1 MTNRYKTVAIFVLI
15 LFFGTIPFVQ
25 SLFFSGSSKG
35 AIKIEREVKADFIK
49 SDKKFVLLF
58 FGYFGCRDVC
68 TPIMQEMAKLYES
81 KEFEEV
87 KDSVDFLFVNLT
99 PEVEEFQ
106 PDLFAKY
113 FNKNFKGV
121 YLSKRELFAIDRNFE
136 LYFARSLN
144 DETELNH
151 TDNIYLIQN
160 DKESKVL
167 KSIYSTHP
175 LKIKKLIDDIIQIK
189 KVSGI

>member
-1 MTNRYKTVAIFVLI
+1 MTKRYKAYTIFILI
-15 LFFGTIPFVQ
+15 LFFSAVPFVQ
-25 SLFFSGSSKG
+25 SLFFSGNSKG
-35 AIKIEREVKADFIK
+35 AIKVEREIKADFIK
-49 SDKKFVLLF
+49 SDKKFILLF

-68 TPIMQEMAKLYES
+68 TPIMEEMARLYES

-99 PEVEEFQ
+99 PEVEKSQ

-113 FNKNFKGV
+113 FNKNFNGV
-121 YLSKRELFAIDRNFE
+121 YLSKSELFAIDRNFE
-136 LYFARSLN
+136 LYFARSLS
-144 DETELNH
+144 DDTELNH

-160 DKESKVL
+160 GVKTKVL

-189 KVSGI
+189 KNLEI

>member
-1 MTNRYKTVAIFVLI
+1 MSTRYKAVL
-15 LFFGTIPFVQ
+15 LFFLFLFFSAIPLMQ
-25 SLFFSGSSKG
+25 SLFFSKNSQG
-35 AIKIEREVKADFIK
+35 AITIEKEVKADFIK
-49 SDKKFVLLF
+49 SDKKFTLLF

-68 TPIMQEMAKLYES
+68 TPILEEMAKMYES

-87 KDSVDFLFVNLT
+87 KESVDFIFVNLT
-99 PEVEEFQ
+99 PEVEVFQ

-121 YLSKRELFAIDRNFE
+121 YLSKSELFAIDRNFE
-136 LYFARSLN
+136 LYFARSLS
-144 DETELNH
+144 DDTELNH
-151 TDNIYLIQN
+151 TDNIYFIQN

-175 LKIKKLIDDIIQIK
+175 LKIKKLIDDIIHLK
-189 KVSGI
+189 SVEK

>member
-1 MTNRYKTVAIFVLI
+1 MTKRYKAYAIFILI
-15 LFFGTIPFVQ
+15 LFFSAVPFAQ
-25 SLFFSGSSKG
+25 SLFFSGNSKG
-35 AIKIEREVKADFIK
+35 AIKVEREVKADFIK
-49 SDKKFVLLF
+49 SDKKFILLF
-58 FGYFGCRDVC
+58 FGYFGCSDVC
-68 TPIMQEMAKLYES
+68 TPIMQEMARLYES

-121 YLSKRELFAIDRNFE
+121 YLSKSELFSMDRNFE
-136 LYFARSLN
+136 LYFARSLK
-144 DETELNH
+144 DDTELNH

-160 DKESKVL
+160 SEEAKVL

-175 LKIKKLIDDIIQIK
+175 LKIKKLIDDIIQLK